1 MNGRLSACGHCA
13 RTATLGLDY
22 LGHEFAHISHIGSRI
37 VVFEKTPAYRGLLL
51 AGYT

>member
-13 RTATLGLDY
+13 RIAILGLDY
-22 LGHEFAHISHIGSRI
+22 LGHEFARISHIGSRI
-37 VVFEKTPAYRGLLL
+37 VVCEKTPAYRGLLL